1 MNKKTA
7 KKSARKLYNEEVPTP
22 PPYTEGHWEGEFE
35 YWSNYQPSSNTG
47 KWWVTIQLEKLKNK
61 LKNFQ

>member
-7 KKSARKLYNEEVPTP
+7 KKSARKPLNEVMHTP

-35 YWSNYQPSSNTG
+35 YWENYQPSSNMG
-47 KWWVTIQLEKLKNK
+47 KWWITIQLEKLKNK
-61 LKNFQ
+61 LKSFQ